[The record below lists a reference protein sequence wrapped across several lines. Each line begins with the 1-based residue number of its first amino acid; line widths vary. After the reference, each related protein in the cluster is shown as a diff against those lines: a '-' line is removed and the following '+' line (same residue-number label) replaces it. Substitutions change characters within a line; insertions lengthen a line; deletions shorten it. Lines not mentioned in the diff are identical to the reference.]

1 MTAVAGGPAGHTALS
16 TQEDDETM
24 KTLNSRKT
32 LAAAAGLFALLMA
45 GAASADVKIATIRV
59 GDVVQQSPQ
68 FKAGADKI
76 KAEFDRRKNELEA
89 DMKKFQADAAKYQKE
104 GQLMSPA
111 DQAKTEKD
119 LTARQV
125 DLQYKQRQF
134 QEDFQNRDRQLTGDM
149 MNQIRGVIEKV
160 AKEKGVDA
168 VLQDP
173 VYATDAVDI
182 TDDVLKRLQAS
193 APAAGK

>member
-1 MTAVAGGPAGHTALS
+1 MN
-16 TQEDDETM
+16 M
-24 KTLNSRKT
+24 LNPTKT
-32 LAAAAGLFALLMA
+32 LAATAGLFALLLA
-45 GAASADVKIATIRV
+45 GVASAADLKIATIRV

-76 KAEFDRRKNELEA
+76 KAEFDRRKNDLEA
-89 DMKKFQADAAKYQKE
+89 DLKKFQADAGKYQKD

-134 QEDFQNRDRQLTGDM
+134 QEDFQNRDRQLTTDM
-149 MNQIRGVIEKV
+149 MAQIKSVIEKV
-160 AKEKGVDA
+160 AKEKNLDA

-173 VYATDAVDI
+173 VYATAAVDI
-182 TDDVLKRLQAS
+182 TDDVLKRLQS
-193 APAAGK
+193 APASGK

>member
-1 MTAVAGGPAGHTALS
+1 MKLLNQTLTAAVIG
-16 TQEDDETM
+16 
-24 KTLNSRKT
+24 
-32 LAAAAGLFALLMA
+32 AAALMA
-45 GAASADVKIATIRV
+45 SGAAMADVKIATIRV

-76 KAEFDRRKNELEA
+76 KAEFDRRKNDLEA
-89 DMKKFQADAAKYQKE
+89 DMKKFQADATKYQKE
-104 GQLMSPA
+104 GDLMSPA
-111 DQAKTEKD
+111 DRAKTEKD

-134 QEDFQNRDRQLTGDM
+134 QDDFKARDTQLTTEM
-149 MNQIRGVIEKV
+149 MNKIKDVIEAV

-173 VYATDAVDI
+173 VYATATVDI
-182 TDDVLKRLQAS
+182 TDAVLKRLQAA
-193 APAAGK
+193 APAAK

>member
-1 MTAVAGGPAGHTALS
+1 
-16 TQEDDETM
+16 M
-24 KTLNSRKT
+24 KMQNSRKT
-32 LAAAAGLFALLMA
+32 LAAAAGLFALLLA
-45 GAASADVKIATIRV
+45 GAANADVKIATIRV

-76 KAEFDRRKNELEA
+76 KAEFDRRKNDLEA

-149 MNQIRGVIEKV
+149 MNQIKGVIEKV

-182 TDDVLKRLQAS
+182 TDDVLKRLQAT

>member
-1 MTAVAGGPAGHTALS
+1 MKALNQTLTAAVLGTAALMLSGVA
-16 TQEDDETM
+16 
-24 KTLNSRKT
+24 
-32 LAAAAGLFALLMA
+32 LA
-45 GAASADVKIATIRV
+45 DIKIATIRV

-76 KAEFDRRKNELEA
+76 KSEFDRRKNDLEA

-104 GQLMSPA
+104 GDLMSPA
-111 DQAKTEKD
+111 DRAKSEKD

-134 QEDFQNRDRQLTGDM
+134 QDDFKSRDSQLTSDM
-149 MNQIRGVIEKV
+149 MSQIKAVIETV

-173 VYATDAVDI
+173 VYATSAVDI
-182 TDDVLKRLQAS
+182 TDEVLKRLQAG
-193 APAAGK
+193 AAAAGK

>member
-1 MTAVAGGPAGHTALS
+1 MKLLNQTLTAAVIGAAALMISGTAL
-16 TQEDDETM
+16 
-24 KTLNSRKT
+24 
-32 LAAAAGLFALLMA
+32 
-45 GAASADVKIATIRV
+45 ADVKIATIRV

-76 KAEFDRRKNELEA
+76 KAEFDRRKNDLEA
-89 DMKKFQADAAKYQKE
+89 EMKKFQADAGKYQKE
-104 GQLMSPA
+104 GDLMSPA
-111 DQAKTEKD
+111 DRAKTEKD

-134 QEDFQNRDRQLTGDM
+134 QDDFKARDTQLTTDM
-149 MNQIRGVIEKV
+149 MNKIKSVIEAV

-173 VYATDAVDI
+173 VYATAPVDI
-182 TDDVLKRLQAS
+182 TDDVLKRLQSPS
-193 APAAGK
+193 AK